1 MNERDGPGICRRWQ
15 LIVAVCGFRDR
26 PLNYVI
32 LSEADVI
39 LSEAD
44 VILSEAKNLSLKI
57 LRRYA
62 PQDDMRVSF

>member
-15 LIVAVCGFRDR
+15 LIVAVCGSRDR

-39 LSEAD
+39 LSGAD
-44 VILSEAKNLSLKI
+44 VILSEAGVILSK
-57 LRRYA
+57 A
-62 PQDDMRVSF
+62 GVSPLEGSR